1 MLTLTIQLHK
11 NNYLHQSDFITQL
24 HQGVVSLLPDNIM
37 QSDFQ
42 NAEYSVVIAYTGF
55 R

>member
-1 MLTLTIQLHK
+1 M
-11 NNYLHQSDFITQL
+11 NQSDFISQL

-42 NAEYSVVIAYTGF
+42 NTEYDVVVADIGF
-55 R
+55 D